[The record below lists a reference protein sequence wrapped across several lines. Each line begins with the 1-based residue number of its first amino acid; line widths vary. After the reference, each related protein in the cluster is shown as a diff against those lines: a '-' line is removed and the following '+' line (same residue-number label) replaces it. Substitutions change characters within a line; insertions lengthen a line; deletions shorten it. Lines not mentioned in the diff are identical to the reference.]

1 MNHRVYISLLHSG
14 LPVFYSYQGHVI
26 QLIISQHACV
36 EMQVVL
42 STHGYGGP
50 TIPLLYTII
59 LKRLEH
65 LQILVPLGGSWKQ
78 SPVDSKGKL
87 YTIYLVFKNT
97 C

>member
-1 MNHRVYISLLHSG
+1 MNQRVYISLLHSV
-14 LPVFYSYQGHVI
+14 LPAFYSYRGHVI
-26 QLIISQHACV
+26 PLIISQHACV

-42 STHGYGGP
+42 STHGYGY
-50 TIPLLYTII
+50 IPLLYTIFF
-59 LKRLEH
+59 KRLEH
-65 LQILVPLGGSWKQ
+65 LQILVPQGGSWKQ